1 MMIAC
6 FDLAKDDSD
15 TEVIFLSRSEEITP
29 PSSFKSVFVGERPQW
44 IERVKD
50 AGVDVVIPIR
60 DQMVFDVD
68 LPFVGWFPDFQHLRL
83 PELFDPEDLRSR
95 DQLFSAIAQK
105 ASVILLSSESARLDF
120 DEFFPDQAG
129 KARVARF
136 PSLLWALDRGDD
148 SAALSKY
155 HLPQKFALVAN
166 QFWRHK
172 NHRILPPAL
181 GLLKRRG
188 VEMNLVVTGL
198 PSDYRDP
205 ENRSLSEFFQE
216 SAKEDVVEYLHF
228 LGEIPYRDLVAVMR
242 AAALIIQPSFFEGW
256 STSIEDCKALGR
268 PLVCSDIP
276 VHREQVPDALGFFDP
291 EKSETLA
298 DLLAGVYEDLPAGP
312 DLQREEASFALAR
325 ERASEYGRDLV
336 EMTKEAAVLHEQE
349 RVAATLMRLESL
361 LKETNAST
369 RRELESL
376 LKETN
381 ASTRRELESLL
392 KETNASTRRELESLL
407 KEIAASSEQQ
417 GKYIRALEARINEL
431 EGRPWNRIYSR
442 IAGRTTK

>member
-1 MMIAC
+1 MMLAC
-6 FDLAKDDSD
+6 LDLARDDSD

-29 PSSFKSVFVGERPQW
+29 PSSFKSIFIGERPQW
-44 IERVKD
+44 IERVKE
-50 AGVDVVIPIR
+50 AGVDVVIPVR

-83 PELFDPEDLRSR
+83 PELFDPEDIHFR

-105 ASVILLSSESARLDF
+105 ASVILLSSESARMDLQ
-120 DEFFPDQAG
+120 EFFPEQAE

-136 PSLLWALDRGDD
+136 PSLLWALGRGDD
-148 SAALSKY
+148 AAALRKY

-172 NHRILPPAL
+172 NHGILPPAL

-205 ENRSLSEFFQE
+205 ENKSLSQFFQE
-216 SAKEDVVEYLHF
+216 SAKEDVMESLHF
-228 LGEIPYRDLVAVMR
+228 LGEIPYSDLVALMR

-276 VHREQVPDALGFFDP
+276 VHHEQVPDALGFFDP
-291 EKSETLA
+291 EQPERLA
-298 DLLAGVYEDLPAGP
+298 DLLAGVYGDLRPGP
-312 DLQREEASFALAR
+312 DLQMEEASFALAR
-325 ERASEYGRDLV
+325 ERASNYGRDLV
-336 EMTKEAAVLHEQE
+336 EMTKEAAILHEQE
-349 RVAATLMRLESL
+349 RVASTL
-361 LKETNAST
+361 
-369 RRELESL
+369 RELESL

-392 KETNASTRRELESLL
+392 REITEC
-407 KEIAASSEQQ
+407 SEQQ
-417 GKYIRALEARINEL
+417 AKYIRALEARIKEL
-431 EGRPWNRIYSR
+431 EARPWNRIYSR
-442 IAGRTTK
+442 IARRPAK